1 MICGL
6 SGGVDSSVLLAVAAS
21 TLGSDAV
28 TAVTAAS
35 ETYTPAELERAVA
48 VAETLGVA
56 HVVVRTTELDD
67 ERFVANPPDRCY
79 GCKAHMLDA
88 VAAVASAVLTNRV
101 DRVVR
106 EQYGDSYS
114 PYAVTW
120 ADRDPDPVV
129 LTYVSAT
136 GAPERIEAI
145 GMTVVDQLR
154 QLADGDFSDAELA
167 AATAPVVEQYQ
178 YVDNGQFLTELIRL
192 ALDPDYDVDEYVYED
207 ATEVDRAAVAEWLAT
222 HVDIDQYVAV
232 VTTPRS

>member
-1 MICGL
+1 MATAENDDLMAYCLDVAQRARRAAGELTQVTGGQKQQWLRRSAQLLQERSLALTEANHLDIKAAPDFGL
-6 SGGVDSSVLLAVAAS
+6 
-21 TLGSDAV
+21 TDAQ
-28 TAVTAAS
+28 
-35 ETYTPAELERAVA
+35 
-48 VAETLGVA
+48 
-56 HVVVRTTELDD
+56 
-67 ERFVANPPDRCY
+67 
-79 GCKAHMLDA
+79 
-88 VAAVASAVLTNRV
+88 V
-101 DRVVR
+101 DRLR
-106 EQYGDSYS
+106 
-114 PYAVTW
+114 
-120 ADRDPDPVV
+120 
-129 LTYVSAT
+129 LT
-136 GAPERIEAI
+136 PERIEAI